1 MTGSAD
7 NPPRWLSLDEKK
19 FYAIWT
25 KAWHFPYYSCRAV
38 GEIIIR
44 GGGGRVFSNGFYAD
58 ISSQRQMQQYKSY
71 LK

>member
-25 KAWHFPYYSCRAV
+25 KAWHFPYYGCRAI
-38 GEIIIR
+38 GESKNLR
-44 GGGGRVFSNGFYAD
+44 GALRVVLQGHFLG
-58 ISSQRQMQQYKSY
+58 IKMQH
-71 LK
+71 